1 MGALLPWL
9 VVPVFLV
16 SAATPDIKDDTPFS
30 VQLIE
35 RRAEGPTEEDLEAE
49 FRRAREILRTSPEF
63 QEDSAESHYRLAKTL
78 HHRGDL
84 TGAAEEYRRA
94 VQRNPRFVEA
104 YRDLGVLLLDYHDYT
119 GAVAAL
125 EHTLQ
130 LGQEDGATYYWL
142 GLGFMGLGN
151 WTAASTALRSAIR
164 LKPDDAEAYAD
175 LGLVQMVQGDVAGA
189 TESLRTSIELKPN
202 NADAHARL
210 ETITANQADRERV
223 MSAARNILATLFGR

>member
-1 MGALLPWL
+1 MGTAFSWL
-9 VVPVFLV
+9 VLPIVLLHPV
-16 SAATPDIKDDTPFS
+16 AATSDHACASPS
-30 VQLIE
+30 QLVE
-35 RRAEGPTEEDLEAE
+35 QRTEGPTEEDLEAG
-49 FRRAREILRTSPEF
+49 FRRGREALRASPEF
-63 QEDSAESHYRLAKTL
+63 QEDTADAHYHLGKAL

-84 TGAAEEYRRA
+84 TGAAEEYRLA

-104 YRDLGVLLLDYHDYT
+104 YRDLGLLLLDYHDYA

-151 WTAASTALRSAIR
+151 WTAAATALQSAVH

-189 TESLRTSIELKPN
+189 TASLRTSIELKPD
-202 NADAHARL
+202 NADTHARL

-223 MSAARNILATLFGR
+223 MRAARDILATLFGR

>member
-1 MGALLPWL
+1 MGTAFSWFVLPL
-9 VVPVFLV
+9 VLVHPV
-16 SAATPDIKDDTPFS
+16 AATPDHACASPT
-30 VQLIE
+30 QLVE
-35 RRAEGPTEEDLEAE
+35 PRTEGPTEEDLEAE

-63 QEDSAESHYRLAKTL
+63 QGDSADSHYRLAKTL

-84 TGAAEEYRRA
+84 NGAAEEYRLA
-94 VQRNPRFVEA
+94 VQRHPRFVEA
-104 YRDLGVLLLDYHDYT
+104 YRDLGLLLLDYHDYA

-125 EHTLQ
+125 EHALQ

-151 WTAASTALRSAIR
+151 WTTAATALRSAIR

-175 LGLVQMVQGDVAGA
+175 LGLVQMVQGDVADA
-189 TESLRTSIELKPN
+189 TESLRTSIELKPD

-210 ETITANQADRERV
+210 ETITANKADRERV
-223 MSAARNILATLFGR
+223 MSAARRILATLFGR